1 MEILKRGKFN
11 REYTCNICECIF
23 RYYGTDIFVDPTN
36 VGQSTYSNRPYIR
49 CPECNETIYLNEDEL
64 WKK

>member
-11 REYTCNICECIF
+11 REYTCNICECVF
-23 RYYGTDIFVDPTN
+23 RYYGTDIFVDTTN
-36 VGQSTYSNRPYIR
+36 SNRPYIK
-49 CPECNETIYLNEDEL
+49 CPECNETIYLNEEEL

>member
-11 REYTCNICECIF
+11 RECTCNICECVF
-23 RYYGTDIFVDPTN
+23 RYYGTDIFVDTTN
-36 VGQSTYSNRPYIR
+36 SNRPYIK
-49 CPECNETIYLNEDEL
+49 CPECNETIYLKEEEL